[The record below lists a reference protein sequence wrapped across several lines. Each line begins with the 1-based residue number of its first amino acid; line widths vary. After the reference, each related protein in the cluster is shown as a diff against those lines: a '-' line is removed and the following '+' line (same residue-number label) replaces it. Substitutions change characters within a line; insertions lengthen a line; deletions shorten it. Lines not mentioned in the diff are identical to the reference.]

1 MSNHVTSSPFIHGA
15 ANVTRTMQLVAY
27 ALLPAIL
34 GSLWLFG
41 WGILINLI
49 LAISTALLAEAAVLA
64 MRHRPV
70 LITLQD
76 GSAILTA
83 MLLAISLPPLAP
95 WWLIVIGTAFA
106 IIFAKQLYGG
116 LGFNPFNPAMAGYVL
131 LLISFPQEMTSWAAP
146 TILRS
151 ADLSLWQTLQYSL
164 TSQLPVGIT
173 LDAISSATALD
184 TLQVQLGMGHV
195 LSEIRSSPIFGQL
208 GGYGWEVINGLIL
221 LGGLW
226 LLRQR
231 VISWHVP
238 VGMLGSLALMATL
251 FHFVDPEYYAGPL
264 FHLASGGAMLGA
276 FFIATDPVSGATS
289 LRGQLVFGIGVGLLT
304 FIIRTWGSFPDGI
317 AFAVL
322 LMNMAAPTIDYY
334 TQPQVYGHNRRS

>member
-1 MSNHVTSSPFIHGA
+1 
-15 ANVTRTMQLVAY
+15 
-27 ALLPAIL
+27 
-34 GSLWLFG
+34 
-41 WGILINLI
+41 
-49 LAISTALLAEAAVLA
+49 
-64 MRHRPV
+64 
-70 LITLQD
+70 
-76 GSAILTA
+76 
-83 MLLAISLPPLAP
+83 
-95 WWLIVIGTAFA
+95 
-106 IIFAKQLYGG
+106 
-116 LGFNPFNPAMAGYVL
+116 
-131 LLISFPQEMTSWAAP
+131 
-146 TILRS
+146 
-151 ADLSLWQTLQYSL
+151 
-164 TSQLPVGIT
+164 
-173 LDAISSATALD
+173 
-184 TLQVQLGMGHV
+184 
-195 LSEIRSSPIFGQL
+195 
-208 GGYGWEVINGLIL
+208 
-221 LGGLW
+221 LW